1 MKTILLQKIAQNINC
16 LNFYL
21 SFNKKSRYKIQP
33 MKTIVK
39 PIATHPI

>member
-1 MKTILLQKIAQNINC
+1 MKTILLQKNSQNINC

-21 SFNKKSRYKIQP
+21 SPFNKSRYKIQP